1 VREWFSKKPRTLVFE
16 VKMDNWSFGISMT
29 VVGIGGT
36 FLTIAILIIS
46 INLVKKIFPL
56 PEVHEHPERRKK

>member
-1 VREWFSKKPRTLVFE
+1 
-16 VKMDNWSFGISMT
+16 MDNWSFGISMT

-56 PEVHEHPERRKK
+56 PEVNDHPERRKK